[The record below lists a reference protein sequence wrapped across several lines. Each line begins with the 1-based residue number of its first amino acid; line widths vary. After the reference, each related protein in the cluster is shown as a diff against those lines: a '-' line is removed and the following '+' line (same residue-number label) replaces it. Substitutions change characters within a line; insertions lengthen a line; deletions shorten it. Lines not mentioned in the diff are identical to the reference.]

1 MQTNLADHLGAE
13 AFGPL
18 GDRQIM
24 WVDCAATD
32 AEGTGRRYARATR
45 AIVAGI
51 DRAGTCPP
59 LDPASF
65 DMLLT
70 TAKAPP
76 SPWVAVAAAR
86 MDERI
91 AAIEARVAHAPLA
104 AGVAIDVARA
114 CDYLPFD
121 LGIAIESLGYS
132 TLLAGDEFRAWRRSR
147 ARVRA
152 VGEEGGGPQVRV
164 DRTGDHVTITLAR
177 PDTRNAMRAAMRDA
191 LHEALC
197 AVLDDPSLPDMTL
210 RAAGACFSTGGDL
223 AEFGS
228 VHDMAQ
234 AHAIRTL
241 RSCAARLHA
250 LGPRARVELHGAC
263 IGSGIEIAAAA
274 ARRIAR
280 PGTFFQ
286 LPELGMGL
294 IPGAGGTVSLARAI
308 GRHRANYMLLSGR
321 RIALAEAVQWG
332 LVEMSA

>member
-164 DRTGDHVTITLAR
+164 D
-177 PDTRNAMRAAMRDA
+177 
-191 LHEALC
+191 
-197 AVLDDPSLPDMTL
+197 
-210 RAAGACFSTGGDL
+210 
-223 AEFGS
+223 
-228 VHDMAQ
+228 
-234 AHAIRTL
+234 
-241 RSCAARLHA
+241 
-250 LGPRARVELHGAC
+250 
-263 IGSGIEIAAAA
+263 
-274 ARRIAR
+274 
-280 PGTFFQ
+280 
-286 LPELGMGL
+286 
-294 IPGAGGTVSLARAI
+294 ARAI
-308 GRHRANYMLLSGR
+308 MSPSRWRGPTRATRCAR
-321 RIALAEAVQWG
+321 RCGMRCTRRCALCWTIRACRI
-332 LVEMSA
+332 